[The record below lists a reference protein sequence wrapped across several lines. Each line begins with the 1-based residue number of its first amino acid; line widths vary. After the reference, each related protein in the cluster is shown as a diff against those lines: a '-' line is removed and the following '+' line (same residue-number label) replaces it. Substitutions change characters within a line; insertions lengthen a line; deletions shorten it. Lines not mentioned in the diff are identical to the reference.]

1 MPAVHSQPYNIRR
14 LVCLTMG
21 YSELVQWMFNLERF
35 GIKLGLEN
43 MTEYLSR
50 IENPHKSFRSVHVT
64 GTNGKGSVCAFL
76 ASILEQSGLKVGL
89 YTSPH
94 LVDFRER
101 IRIDGRMISEDDVV
115 RLGNELRATME
126 GMAEES
132 GEQQLTFFE
141 FTTGLAFKYFSEQC
155 VDIAVVE
162 VGMGG
167 RLDATNVISPEVS
180 AITRIGLEHTAYLGN
195 TMEQVAREKA
205 GIVKTGVPV
214 VCSDRNSE
222 SLSVIRSACARKK
235 ATLSLMGKDFGAGNV
250 VTRTDG
256 TSFDYDGLTRIPG
269 LSTRLIG
276 VHQAE
281 NAATAIAVTE
291 QMNAAGYSISETAV
305 REGVA
310 KTKLSGRLDIWSK
323 DPLVILDGSHNPEG
337 VRTTVSVLDSL
348 GLTPLT
354 FVVACMDDKDGLGII
369 AGLAPYASRMV
380 ITEVKTGRSIKA
392 AQLAIL
398 ARQSFDG
405 EVSVEENVQDAMTS
419 ALSNATGEG
428 VCAIGSFYLVGDVMR
443 WLGTPDLDHVDEVG
457 ARKV

>member
-1 MPAVHSQPYNIRR
+1 
-14 LVCLTMG
+14 MG

-43 MTEYLSR
+43 MTEYLSL
-50 IENPHKSFRSVHVT
+50 IGNPHKGFRSVHVT

-76 ASILEQSGLKVGL
+76 ASILEESGLKVGL

-101 IRIDGRMISEDDVV
+101 VLVNDQMISEEDVV

-132 GEQQLTFFE
+132 GEKQLTFFE
-141 FTTGLAFKYFSEQC
+141 FTTGLAFKYFSEQSI
-155 VDIAVVE
+155 DIAVVE

-222 SLSVIRSACARKK
+222 SLSVIRNACARKK
-235 ATLSLMGKDFGAGNV
+235 ATLSLVGKDFGAGNV
-250 VTRTDG
+250 VTRADG
-256 TSFDYDGLTRIPG
+256 TSFDHEGRTRIPG
-269 LSTRLIG
+269 LRTRLIG
-276 VHQAE
+276 AHQAE

-291 QMNAAGYSISETAV
+291 QMNAAGCSISETAV

-310 KTKLSGRLDIWSK
+310 KTKWPGRLDIWSD

-369 AGLAPYASRMV
+369 AGLAPYASSMV
-380 ITEVKTGRSIKA
+380 ITEVKTARSMKA
-392 AQLAIL
+392 SQLAIL

-405 EVSVEENVQDAMTS
+405 NISVEDDVHDAMAY

-443 WLGTPDLDHVDEVG
+443 WLRTPDLNRGDEVG

>member
-1 MPAVHSQPYNIRR
+1 
-14 LVCLTMG
+14 MG

-50 IENPHKSFRSVHVT
+50 IENPHKCFRSVHVT

-76 ASILEQSGLKVGL
+76 ASILEESGLKVGL

-101 IRIDGRMISEDDVV
+101 VKINGQMISEEDVV
-115 RLGNELRATME
+115 KLGNELRATME

-141 FTTGLAFKYFSEQC
+141 FTTGLAFKYFNEQR
-155 VDIAVVE
+155 VDVAVVE

-180 AITRIGLEHTAYLGN
+180 VITRIGQEHTAYLGH
-195 TMEQVAREKA
+195 TMGQIAREKA
-205 GIVKTGVPV
+205 GIVKTDIPV
-214 VCSDRNSE
+214 VCSDRNPE
-222 SLSVIRSACARKK
+222 SLSVIRGACERKEAK
-235 ATLSLMGKDFGAGNV
+235 LILVGKDFGTENV
-250 VTRTDG
+250 VTRADS
-256 TSFDYDGLTRIPG
+256 TSFDYDGRTRISG
-269 LSTRLIG
+269 LRTRLIG
-276 VHQAE
+276 THQAE

-291 QMNAAGYSISETAV
+291 QMMAAGYSISESAV

-310 KTKLSGRLDIWSK
+310 KTRLSGRLDIWSN

-337 VRTTVSVLDSL
+337 VRTTVSVIDSL

-354 FVVACMDDKDGLGII
+354 FVVACMEDKDGLGMI
-369 AGLAPYASRMV
+369 AELAPYATKMV
-380 ITEVKTGRSIKA
+380 ITEVKTGRSVKA
-392 AQLAIL
+392 TQLAVL
-398 ARQSFDG
+398 AKQSFDG
-405 EVSVEENVQDAMTS
+405 EVSVEENVQDAMAY
-419 ALSNATGEG
+419 ALSNASGEG

-443 WLGTPDLDHVDEVG
+443 WLRTPNLNRGDTMG

>member
-1 MPAVHSQPYNIRR
+1 
-14 LVCLTMG
+14 MG

-43 MTEYLSR
+43 MTEYLSL
-50 IENPHKSFRSVHVT
+50 IGNPHKGFRSIHVT

-76 ASILEQSGLKVGL
+76 ASILEESGLKVGL

-101 IRIDGRMISEDDVV
+101 VLVNDQMISEEDVV

-132 GEQQLTFFE
+132 GEKQLTFFE
-141 FTTGLAFKYFSEQC
+141 FTTGLAFKYFSEQS

-222 SLSVIRSACARKK
+222 SLSVIRNACARKK
-235 ATLSLMGKDFGAGNV
+235 ATLSLVGKDFGAGNV
-250 VTRTDG
+250 VTRADG
-256 TSFDYDGLTRIPG
+256 TSFNYEGRTRIPG

-276 VHQAE
+276 AHQAE

-291 QMNAAGYSISETAV
+291 QMNAAGCSISETAV

-310 KTKLSGRLDIWSK
+310 KTKWPGRLDIWSN

-369 AGLAPYASRMV
+369 AGLAPYASSMV
-380 ITEVKTGRSIKA
+380 ITEVKTARSMKA
-392 AQLAIL
+392 SQLAIL

-405 EVSVEENVQDAMTS
+405 NISVEDDVHDAMAY

-443 WLGTPDLDHVDEVG
+443 WLRTPDLNRGDEVG

>member
-1 MPAVHSQPYNIRR
+1 
-14 LVCLTMG
+14 MG

-43 MTEYLSR
+43 MTEYLSS
-50 IENPHKSFRSVHVT
+50 IENPHKCFRSVHVT

-76 ASILEQSGLKVGL
+76 ASILEESGLKVGL

-101 IRIDGRMISEDDVV
+101 VKINGQMISEEDVV
-115 RLGNELRATME
+115 KLGNELRMTME
-126 GMAEES
+126 NMADES

-141 FTTGLAFKYFSEQC
+141 FTTGLAFKYFNEQR

-180 AITRIGLEHTAYLGN
+180 VITRIGLEHTAYLGN
-195 TMEQVAREKA
+195 TMDQIAREKA
-205 GIVKTGVPV
+205 GIVKTGIPV
-214 VCSDRNSE
+214 VCSDRSPE

-235 ATLSLMGKDFGAGNV
+235 SELSLVGKDFEARNAM
-250 VTRTDG
+250 TRMDG
-256 TSFDYDGLTRIPG
+256 TSFDYDGRTKIPG

-291 QMNAAGYSISETAV
+291 QMKEEGYSISESAV

-310 KTKLSGRLDIWSK
+310 KTRLSGRLDIWSN

-337 VRTTVSVLDSL
+337 VRTTISVIDSL

-354 FVVACMDDKDGLGII
+354 FVVACMDDKDGLGMI
-369 AGLAPYASRMV
+369 AELAPYASKMV
-380 ITEVKTGRSIKA
+380 ITEVKTGRSVKA
-392 AQLAIL
+392 TQLAVL
-398 ARQSFDG
+398 AKQSFDG
-405 EVSVEENVQDAMTS
+405 EISVEENVQDAMAY
-419 ALSNATGEG
+419 ALSNASGEG

-443 WLGTPDLDHVDEVG
+443 WLRTPDPNRGDTVG